1 MVRPW
6 VASATSSI
14 EFGNGSCPNHIHTPI
29 PWQRRRRWIGCNGR
43 DEILKG
49 DLAEFSPMDT
59 MVVLN
64 HYSSICTSFTTHL
77 LRRLFGSFQH
87 QGVQELWGVEV
98 GHQHLQNQLQSH
110 HWHQLQGS
118 NFLLS
123 GKVVHTTLQ
132 QHQPEN
138 IGQINNEIKF
148 SGESNT

>member
-1 MVRPW
+1 MPQLYNPSITKTVWFLP
-6 VASATSSI
+6 AS
-14 EFGNGSCPNHIHTPI
+14 
-29 PWQRRRRWIGCNGR
+29 RRTRALG
-43 DEILKG
+43 E
-49 DLAEFSPMDT
+49 
-59 MVVLN
+59 
-64 HYSSICTSFTTHL
+64 
-77 LRRLFGSFQH
+77 
-87 QGVQELWGVEV
+87 EV

-148 SGESNT
+148 SGESNTLLHVECPHKRLYNVHWAAEF

>member
-1 MVRPW
+1 
-6 VASATSSI
+6 
-14 EFGNGSCPNHIHTPI
+14 
-29 PWQRRRRWIGCNGR
+29 
-43 DEILKG
+43 
-49 DLAEFSPMDT
+49 MDT

-64 HYSSICTSFTTHL
+64 HYSSICTSFTTYL

-132 QHQPEN
+132 QHQPEIFSEN

-148 SGESNT
+148 SGESNTLLHVECPHKRLYNVHWAAEF